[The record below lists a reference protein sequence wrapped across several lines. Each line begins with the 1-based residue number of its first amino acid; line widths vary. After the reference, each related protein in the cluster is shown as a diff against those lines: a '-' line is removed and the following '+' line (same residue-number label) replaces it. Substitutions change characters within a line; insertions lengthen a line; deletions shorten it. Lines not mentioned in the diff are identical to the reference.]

1 MSETSQQSGWLFY
14 AVLSGGCAALNGVF
28 AKLTTTQLTTT
39 WATHVSRVFG
49 LEEPSHVT
57 DVLVRGVRKE
67 SQLLFFLLNL
77 AFNAVMWGLFTRAL
91 TLATSTVRV
100 SVINTSA
107 NFMVT
112 AILGAMIF
120 KESLPGGPSTLY
132 IIVLVADTL
141 TVAGTWW
148 LGASFLVAGS
158 VIIGRRDEAQKG
170 STSGKA
176 GEVDGLHDVPLTAS
190 GVETSATDSIGTKRK
205 S

>member
-1 MSETSQQSGWLFY
+1 MSEMSQKSGWLFY
-14 AVLSGGCAALNGVF
+14 AIASGGCAALNGVF

-49 LEEPSHVT
+49 LEEPSHIME
-57 DVLVRGVRKE
+57 VLVRG
-67 SQLLFFLLNL
+67 LFFLLNL

-112 AILGAMIF
+112 AILGAMVF
-120 KESLPGGPSTLY
+120 KESLPV
-132 IIVLVADTL
+132 I
-141 TVAGTWW
+141 AGTWW

-158 VIIGRRDEAQKG
+158 VIIGRRDEHQKE
-170 STSGKA
+170 STSGIP
-176 GEVDGLHDVPLTAS
+176 GTEQDRPRDVPLSAT
-190 GVETSATDSIGTKRK
+190 GVKTSATNSNGTKKRTNNAERQ
-205 S
+205 SSR

>member
-1 MSETSQQSGWLFY
+1 MSERSQRSGWLSY
-14 AVLSGGCAALNGVF
+14 AIASGGCAALNGVF

-49 LEEPSHVT
+49 LEEPSHIT
-57 DVLVRGVRKE
+57 DMLVRG
-67 SQLLFFLLNL
+67 LFFLLNL

-112 AILGAMIF
+112 AILGAMVF
-120 KESLPGGPSTLY
+120 KESLPGGLFPLH
-132 IIVLVADTL
+132 IIMLLADML
-141 TVAGTWW
+141 IIAGTWW

-158 VIIGRRDEAQKG
+158 VIIGRRGEAQKE
-170 STSGKA
+170 STSGIPS
-176 GEVDGLHDVPLTAS
+176 GERDRPHDVPLTAS
-190 GVETSATDSIGTKRK
+190 GVKTSATSSNGAKERTIIGDH
-205 S
+205 

>member
-1 MSETSQQSGWLFY
+1 MSEMSQKSGWLFY
-14 AVLSGGCAALNGVF
+14 AIASGGCAALNGVF

-49 LEEPSHVT
+49 LDEPSHIT
-57 DVLVRGVRKE
+57 DMLVRG
-67 SQLLFFLLNL
+67 LFFLLNL

-112 AILGAMIF
+112 AILGAMVF
-120 KESLPGGPSTLY
+120 KESLP
-132 IIVLVADTL
+132 
-141 TVAGTWW
+141 GTWW

-158 VIIGRRDEAQKG
+158 VIIGRRDEAQKE
-170 STSGKA
+170 STSSVPSA
-176 GEVDGLHDVPLTAS
+176 ERDRPHDVPLTAS
-190 GVETSATDSIGTKRK
+190 GVKTSATDSNGAKKRTNIAERQ
-205 S
+205 SSR

>member
-1 MSETSQQSGWLFY
+1 MSEMSQQSGWLFY

-57 DVLVRGVRKE
+57 DVLVRG
-67 SQLLFFLLNL
+67 LFFLLNL

-120 KESLPGGPSTLY
+120 KESLP
-132 IIVLVADTL
+132 
-141 TVAGTWW
+141 GTWW

-205 S
+205 SYAGDRQSNE

>member
-1 MSETSQQSGWLFY
+1 MSEISQQSGWLFY
-14 AVLSGGCAALNGVF
+14 AVASGGCAALNGVF

-49 LEEPSHVT
+49 LEEPSHIT
-57 DVLVRGVRKE
+57 NVLVRG
-67 SQLLFFLLNL
+67 LCFLLNL

-120 KESLPGGPSTLY
+120 KESLPG
-132 IIVLVADTL
+132 
-141 TVAGTWW
+141 TWW

-158 VIIGRRDEAQKG
+158 VIIGRRDEAQKE
-170 STSGKA
+170 SMSGK
-176 GEVDGLHDVPLTAS
+176 GGKGHGPHDDPLTAS
-190 GVETSATDSIGTKRK
+190 GVETSDTNSNGAKRRTNAAERQ
-205 S
+205 SSR

>member
-57 DVLVRGVRKE
+57 DVLVRG
-67 SQLLFFLLNL
+67 LFFLLNL

-120 KESLPGGPSTLY
+120 KESFP
-132 IIVLVADTL
+132 
-141 TVAGTWW
+141 GTWW